1 MSQVDPTTESGNHST
16 LYLTTA
22 ANHSSFLLTTPSEL
36 LNTTSQHDAID
47 CQATREYGIVFSII
61 AVVSTIFGILYTFFG
76 YRFFKAIMFL
86 TGFIFGT
93 VLVYMVM
100 SEVAI
105 LPPEGTLGCAGGS
118 GFLLGFVTMLIPH
131 TGLFL
136 TGFNLGIAATAVIL
150 IFVEQFVH
158 INIMW
163 IPIGIFLVIGT
174 VFGVLSLKFQKTLT
188 IIGTSVFGA
197 AICLAGIDH
206 FIEWSFIA
214 QYIWDRIMAKPAST
228 LCWYSWL
235 MLALWPVCAL
245 CGVVV
250 QWKFTGSGVDHW
262 LALKSRREQGANLQ
276 QVRAREKKETQQ
288 TRYRH
293 LYQARRVKGDVIS
306 QNFIQSIQHKLSP
319 AMQSLTALNVEAS
332 NEEESTATTTLT
344 NVT

>member
-1 MSQVDPTTESGNHST
+1 M
-16 LYLTTA
+16 
-22 ANHSSFLLTTPSEL
+22 
-36 LNTTSQHDAID
+36 
-47 CQATREYGIVFSII
+47 
-61 AVVSTIFGILYTFFG
+61 ILYTLSLQTLNINVSLNVVPIYFILFHIIVYMLHDDVVFLFSG

-105 LPPEGTLGCAGGS
+105 LPPEGALGCAGGS
-118 GFLLGFVTMLIPH
+118 GLLLGFVTMLIPH

-136 TGFNLGIAATAVIL
+136 TGFNLGVAATAVIL
-150 IFVEQFVH
+150 IVVEQFVH

-163 IPIGIFLVIGT
+163 IPIGIFLVIGS

-188 IIGTSVFGA
+188 ILGTSVFGA

-214 QYIWDRIMAKPAST
+214 QYIWDRIMAKPPST

-235 MLALWPVCAL
+235 MLAFWPVCAI

-262 LALKSRREQGANLQ
+262 LGRFLFHPFNCHS
-276 QVRAREKKETQQ
+276 
-288 TRYRH
+288 
-293 LYQARRVKGDVIS
+293 YQFCI
-306 QNFIQSIQHKLSP
+306 F
-319 AMQSLTALNVEAS
+319 AS
-332 NEEESTATTTLT
+332 NSK
-344 NVT
+344 